1 LTPRAHNPKVAG
13 SESRPASQKG
23 GSAVARPMP
32 RAQPATMG
40 PVRRTSPLLLSPR
53 STTEG
58 SRRYARGHLRSSERS
73 PKLWP
78 GRCESHMA
86 QVGAREP
93 QRCPHHTE
101 LHEALGAA
109 VAAFP
114 QRAQG
119 PAQGHR
125 TVDLLQDRRR
135 STVPTTARSP
145 ANKRLLDRGV
155 SSRRARLSVH
165 CPTTQTLTRLH
176 E

>member
-1 LTPRAHNPKVAG
+1 MTRRSRVRNPAPLVRKAALPSRVRCHEPSPRPWGPSGEHLP
-13 SESRPASQKG
+13 SYSLHDRRRKG
-23 GSAVARPMP
+23 AD
-32 RAQPATMG
+32 ATLAATSGRRNGHQSSG
-40 PVRRTSPLLLSPR
+40 PVVVSRTWLR
-53 STTEG
+53 WVRG
-58 SRRYARGHLRSSERS
+58 SRSDA
-73 PKLWP
+73 
-78 GRCESHMA
+78 A
-86 QVGAREP
+86 
-93 QRCPHHTE
+93 HHTE